1 MKTKIKSWV
10 GLTVFL
16 SGFIII
22 GVFLTPEKPKE
33 YPAYVSESP
42 SPSGV
47 KALYSYLENESG
59 SIKRWTLSPD
69 RLSTTESNQLL
80 IMIEPFSIP
89 EKEDM
94 EAYENFMKAGN
105 TILLLM
111 DNPKGMFHLKTIL
124 SEEEVDGTFIHD
136 QKGNTYQTDLLSGVR
151 LETSDRDDIL
161 LEDKAGTIAYSS
173 PIGKGQLIVS
183 TTPGWVTN
191 GNILTNDHL
200 SLVLTL
206 LERGEVDQRTILI
219 DEYLHGGESEA
230 SLTTL
235 YPQWLLLII
244 LQLLI
249 LTVLWL
255 WMRGKRFG
263 SILVPREEMVRFSD
277 ERIKAL
283 SAWYLKGR
291 QYKESVVI
299 QADYLRVLFQERW
312 GIPVNREWQ
321 ELSQPLERRLSTV
334 SKREIDAFISGIKAV
349 LEKEHISKQEYVLW
363 SKKIELF
370 RKEVED
376 R

>member
-1 MKTKIKSWV
+1 MKTKIKSWA

-111 DNPKGMFHLKTIL
+111 DNPKGMFHLKMIL

>member
-1 MKTKIKSWV
+1 MKTNIKAWV
-10 GLTVFL
+10 WLATLL
-16 SGFIII
+16 SLFIII
-22 GVFLTPEKPKE
+22 GVFLSPEKPKE

-42 SPSGV
+42 SPSGI
-47 KALYSYLENESG
+47 KALYTYLENEG
-59 SIKRWTLSPD
+59 ASIQRWSFSPD
-69 RLSTTESNQLL
+69 RLPAAESDRLL

-89 EKEDM
+89 EQEEM

-105 TILLLM
+105 TILLLK
-111 DNPKGMFHLKTIL
+111 DNPKGMFDTKTVLIGEGL
-124 SEEEVDGTFIHD
+124 DNPLIRD

-151 LETSDRDDIL
+151 LETSDEDTVLLDDR
-161 LEDKAGTIAYSS
+161 EGTIAYSS

-183 TTPGWVTN
+183 TSPGWVMN
-191 GNILTNDHL
+191 GNILDSDHL
-200 SLVLTL
+200 QLVLTL
-206 LERGEVDQRTILI
+206 LESGGAERKTILV

-230 SLTTL
+230 SLTSL
-235 YPQWLLLII
+235 YPQWLLLFI

-263 SILVPREEMVRFSD
+263 GTLTPREETVRFSD

-291 QYKESVVI
+291 QYKESLVI
-299 QADYLRVLFQERW
+299 QADYVRVLFQERW
-312 GIPVNREWQ
+312 GIPTSKEWS
-321 ELSQPLERRLSTV
+321 ELNEPLERRFTTV
-334 SKREIDAFISGIKAV
+334 SKKEIDSVLSGIRAV
-349 LEKEHISKQEYVLW
+349 LEKEHISKQEFVQW